1 MIEQAD
7 NRISGFKTK
16 DNKNVRTNRSFEI
29 TERTLQ
35 NPKPTPKKLERS
47 SKQIIVDDPQK
58 KVSQQKKR
66 KVIAKNLDETK
77 MT

>member
-16 DNKNVRTNRSFEI
+16 DTKNVRTNRSFEI

-66 KVIAKNLDETK
+66 KVLAKNLDETK